1 MRPVAQRRV
10 RALAVYLVCRL
21 GRCSVTYDEMEK
33 SLIAL
38 RDNQVVQGEILNRLE
53 LAVERNNEA
62 IARNSDAIARN
73 SDAFAKLADG
83 FLLLQAAMKGLA
95 ETVDRF
101 IKGLEANGDHGRR

>member
-1 MRPVAQRRV
+1 
-10 RALAVYLVCRL
+10 
-21 GRCSVTYDEMEK
+21 MEK